1 MGSWSTPPSRCLAPG
16 NAPHEPQGRATRAPC
31 VYGPRPSVRGG
42 IWRGVA
48 RILEQKMIRRPTH
61 ASHQPQAT
69 LATQLPRHTVAGPPA
84 GLGTQQHDLGLVSAP
99 S

>member
-1 MGSWSTPPSRCLAPG
+1 MGSWSAPPSRCLAPG
-16 NAPHEPQGRATRAPC
+16 NAPHEPHRRAMRAAC

-61 ASHQPQAT
+61 ADHRPQAE
-69 LATQLPRHTVAGPPA
+69 LATELPRGTVAGQPA
-84 GLGTQQHDLGLVSAP
+84 GP
-99 S
+99 